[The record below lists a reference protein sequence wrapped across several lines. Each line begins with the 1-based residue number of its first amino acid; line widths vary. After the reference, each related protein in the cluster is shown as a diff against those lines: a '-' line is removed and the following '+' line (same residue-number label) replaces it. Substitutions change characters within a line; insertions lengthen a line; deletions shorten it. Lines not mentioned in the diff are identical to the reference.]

1 MAEFFVETDNN
12 TNITKYE
19 NVNPLCTNRLHCA
32 IAVPKTEE
40 ELTLRMDIQDKNV
53 FYNYHLGD
61 IAKNV
66 TLISVNQVIEIED
79 YAKLQFK
86 GIEYTDDWLPS
97 NTSGVYSHYEI
108 DNLDEIYLVAKF
120 DITNYQNSAKD
131 TGTFVGEKALFEDKY
146 SYTGIVIAED
156 ADGKILRSYG
166 DIKPLSTSH
175 VYVLIEVPKVIMDKK
190 MELTIAFNKQE
201 YSYIKE

>member
-86 GIEYTDDWLPS
+86 GIEYTDD
-97 NTSGVYSHYEI
+97 
-108 DNLDEIYLVAKF
+108 
-120 DITNYQNSAKD
+120 
-131 TGTFVGEKALFEDKY
+131 
-146 SYTGIVIAED
+146 
-156 ADGKILRSYG
+156 
-166 DIKPLSTSH
+166 
-175 VYVLIEVPKVIMDKK
+175 
-190 MELTIAFNKQE
+190 
-201 YSYIKE
+201 